1 MTDRYIETERRLA
14 ELLGWTDIVDVP
26 PCMVGRPP
34 NGHPECRGQAM
45 VPRWCRDWG
54 ACGPLMV
61 EHQVEPMYFRD
72 FVVMEIHGVNA
83 DCDAHYKNHED
94 RDTAV
99 RYAIVQS
106 VIALLEAA

>member
-1 MTDRYIETERRLA
+1 
-14 ELLGWTDIVDVP
+14 
-26 PCMVGRPP
+26 
-34 NGHPECRGQAM
+34 
-45 VPRWCRDWG
+45 
-54 ACGPLMV
+54 MV
-61 EHQVEPMYFRD
+61 EHQVEPMYLRD